1 MKITLA
7 MGTEVSVTFT
17 NVEIRGLVVGKGTF
31 FGNDYYIVKCTD
43 GQLPNDEYEY
53 DTFLTIGDKDE

>member
-17 NVEIRGLVVGKGTF
+17 NVEIRGLVVGKGTLS
-31 FGNDYYIVKCTD
+31 GTDYYIVKCTD
-43 GQLPNDEYEY
+43 GQFPNDEYEY
-53 DTFLTIGDKDE
+53 DTFLTVGDKDE